1 VEMRAASILLPEE
14 ELLLWN
20 GPKAILDAAEKR
32 NAIGNHFLF
41 VQLQYVVCYTI

>member
-1 VEMRAASILLPEE
+1 MSAASILLPEE

-32 NAIGNHFLF
+32 NPIGNQFLF
-41 VQLQYVVCYTI
+41 VQLQYILCYTT